1 MKIQGNGNVIIG
13 DNFHPYI
20 ECMIIT
26 SINNYD
32 KGNAIPYDN
41 TAISKDVTIEDNVW
55 MGNMAT
61 ILPSVKMGEGAIIP
75 AGSVVVEDIE
85 KYEIAGGHP
94 AEVFKY
100 HDSDHYEKLK
110 HEGKFH

>member
-1 MKIQGNGNVIIG
+1 MHDNHKHQQLRQGKCNTIR
-13 DNFHPYI
+13 H
-20 ECMIIT
+20 
-26 SINNYD
+26 
-32 KGNAIPYDN
+32 

-75 AGSVVVEDIE
+75 AGSVVVGNIE

-110 HEGKFH
+110 QKGKFH